1 MPKLFIK
8 TRLALFFAFFSLCLA
23 PAPAAAGG
31 GPENVLLVVNPK
43 SPDSLTIANYYIH
56 LRQIPPGNVFYLP
69 WDPKAD
75 QASIADFRSQ
85 ILNPIIET
93 IHSRRLSA
101 QIDYV
106 VYSSDFP
113 WSIDLSGDIQKLENP
128 ISVSDNSEMEGF
140 EQPLP
145 SHRTLPKQIT
155 PVGSLNGLTYLWQSV
170 LKGEVNYL
178 DLQSNRYVRLPSP
191 QQKNMPTLG
200 FRSAW
205 QFGAHGELLE
215 SQGKTY
221 LLSMALGVTYGRGNT
236 VDEILKYLKRSAAAD
251 DTHPRGTIYFVKN
264 EDIRSRIRD
273 DLFPQAVKEIE
284 ELGVTAKI
292 IKGTVPINKNDVQG
306 VVMGTPDFDWKASG
320 SIILPG
326 AICDNFTSYGGIM
339 VNMESQTPISEFLRF
354 GAAGAGGTVHEPY
367 AILQKF
373 PLPMIQVHYA
383 RGCSLAEAFYQAVQ
397 SPYQLL
403 IVGDPL
409 CRPWANTPMV
419 KVSGL
424 KPNYLVKGTLTL
436 SPAATTPSGREIDHF
451 ELFVNGSRAS
461 LCKPGGVLTLDTA
474 LLPDGYHE
482 LRVVAVEA
490 GLIQSQ
496 GRAILPVIT
505 DNHGRKIQVKTT
517 SKGVISP
524 DNPLI
529 IDVDSPGSAGIGV
542 LENSRIVG
550 RLAGAKGQI
559 KIEADQLGAGPVR
572 LQTVG
577 LGQGDPSTHVMG
589 LPIDVSV
596 ETSDKNIPQTPSPNS
611 QSPIPKP

>member
-1 MPKLFIK
+1 MPKLFLK

-23 PAPAAAGG
+23 PTPVAAGG

-56 LRQIPPGNVFYLP
+56 LRQIPAGNVFYLP
-69 WDPKAD
+69 WEPKAD
-75 QASIADFRSQ
+75 QASIDDFRSQ

-113 WSIDLSGDIQKLENP
+113 WAIQLGSDIQKFENP
-128 ISVSDNSEMEGF
+128 VSISDNSDKDISQ
-140 EQPLP
+140 QPLP
-145 SHRTLPKQIT
+145 GRRVMPKQFT
-155 PVGSLNGLTYLWQSV
+155 PVGSLSGLTYLWQSV
-170 LKGEVNYL
+170 LKGEVDYL
-178 DLQSNRYVRLPSP
+178 DLQSNRYTRLPES
-191 QQKNMPTLG
+191 QQKSMPTLG

-205 QFGAHGELLE
+205 QFGPHGELVE
-215 SQGKTY
+215 INGKSY

-236 VDEILKYLKRSAAAD
+236 MDEILQYLKRSAAAD
-251 DTHPRGTIYFVKN
+251 DTHPRGAIYFVKN
-264 EDIRSRIRD
+264 EDVRSRVRD
-273 DLFPQAVKEIE
+273 DLFPQAVKELE
-284 ELGVTAKI
+284 ELGVAAQI

-306 VVMGTPDFDWKASG
+306 LVMGTADFDWKASG
-320 SIILPG
+320 STILPG
-326 AICDNFTSYGGIM
+326 AVCDNFTSYGGIM
-339 VNMESQTPISEFLRF
+339 LKGQCQTPLSEFLRY
-354 GAAGAGGTVHEPY
+354 GAAGTCGTVTEPY
-367 AILQKF
+367 AILKKF

-383 RGCSLAEAFYQAVQ
+383 RGCSLAEAFYQSVNA
-397 SPYQLL
+397 PYQLL

-409 CRPWANTPMV
+409 CRPWANIPKV
-419 KVSGL
+419 KVSGI
-424 KPNYLVKGTLTL
+424 KPNYMVKGTLTL

-461 LCKPGGVLTLDTA
+461 LCKPGGTLTLDTA

-505 DNHGRKIQVKTT
+505 DNHGRKIQVKAA
-517 SKGVISP
+517 SKGVIRP

-529 IDVDSPGSAGIGV
+529 IDVDSPGSIGVSV

-550 RLAGAKGQI
+550 RLAGEKGQI
-559 KIEADQLGAGPVR
+559 KIEASELGSGPVR

-577 LGQGDPSTHVMG
+577 LGQGDPSTHVMA
-589 LPIDVSV
+589 LPIDVLV
-596 ETSDKNIPQTPSPNS
+596 ETSDKNNS
-611 QSPIPKP
+611 QSPIPSP

>member
-1 MPKLFIK
+1 MPKLSIK
-8 TRLALFFAFFSLCLA
+8 TRLALFFAFFSVCLA
-23 PAPAAAGG
+23 PTPAAAGG

-43 SPDSLTIANYYIH
+43 SPDSLKIANYYIH
-56 LRQIPPGNVFYLP
+56 LRQIPAGNVFYLP
-69 WDPKAD
+69 WDPKVER
-75 QASIADFRSQ
+75 ASIDGFRSQ

-106 VYSSDFP
+106 AYSSDFP
-113 WSIDLSGDIQKLENP
+113 WVIDLAGDIQKFENP
-128 ISVSDNSEMEGF
+128 VSVSDNSDKDDF
-140 EQPLP
+140 QQPLP
-145 SHRTLPKQIT
+145 GHRTLPMQIT
-155 PVGSLNGLTYLWQSV
+155 PIGSLNGLTYLWQSV
-170 LKGEVNYL
+170 LKGEVDYL
-178 DLQSNRYVRLPSP
+178 DPQSNRYTRLPSS
-191 QQKNMPTLG
+191 QQKSMPTLG

-205 QFGAHGELLE
+205 QFGPHGELLE
-215 SQGKTY
+215 SQGKSY
-221 LLSMALGVTYGRGNT
+221 LLCLALGVTYGRGNT

-251 DTHPRGTIYFVKN
+251 DTHPRGSIYFVKN
-264 EDIRSRIRD
+264 EDIRSRVRD
-273 DLFPQAVKEIE
+273 QLFPQAVKEIE
-284 ELGVTAKI
+284 ELGISAQI
-292 IKGTVPINKNDVQG
+292 IKGTLPINRNDVQG

-320 SIILPG
+320 STILPG

-339 VNMESQTPISEFLRF
+339 SNDQSQTPLSEFLRF
-354 GAAGAGGTVHEPY
+354 GAAGACGTVYEPY
-367 AILQKF
+367 AVLQKF

-383 RGCSLAEAFYQAVQ
+383 RGCSLAEAFYQSVN

-409 CRPWANTPMV
+409 CRPWANTPKV

-474 LLPDGYHE
+474 LLPDGFHE
-482 LRVVAVEA
+482 LRIVAVEA

-505 DNHGRKIQVKTT
+505 DNHGRKIQVKAA
-517 SKGVISP
+517 SKGVIRP
-524 DNPLI
+524 DNPLV
-529 IDVDSPGSAGIGV
+529 IDVDSPGSIGISV

-550 RLAGAKGQI
+550 RLAGEKGQI

-577 LGQGDPSTHVMG
+577 LGQGDPSTHVMA

-596 ETSDKNIPQTPSPNS
+596 ETSDKHNP
-611 QSPIPKP
+611 

>member
-1 MPKLFIK
+1 MPKLSIK
-8 TRLALFFAFFSLCLA
+8 PQFALFFIFFSVCLV
-23 PAPAAAGG
+23 PTPAAAGG

-56 LRQIPPGNVFYLP
+56 LRQIPAGNVFYLP
-69 WDPKAD
+69 WDPKVER
-75 QASIADFRSQ
+75 ASIDGFRSQ

-113 WSIDLSGDIQKLENP
+113 WVIDLAGDIQKFENP
-128 ISVSDNSEMEGF
+128 LSVSDNSDKDGF
-140 EQPLP
+140 QQPLP
-145 SHRTLPKQIT
+145 GHRTLPKQIT
-155 PVGSLNGLTYLWQSV
+155 PIGSLNGLTYLWQSV
-170 LKGEVNYL
+170 LKGEVDYL
-178 DLQSNRYVRLPSP
+178 DPQSNRYTRLPSS
-191 QQKNMPTLG
+191 QQKSMPTLG

-205 QFGAHGELLE
+205 QFGPHGELLE
-215 SQGKTY
+215 SQGKSY
-221 LLSMALGVTYGRGNT
+221 LLSLVLGVTYGRGNT

-264 EDIRSRIRD
+264 DDIRSRVRD
-273 DLFPQAVKEIE
+273 ELFPQAVKEIE
-284 ELGVTAKI
+284 ELGISAQI
-292 IKGTVPINKNDVQG
+292 IKGTLPINRNDVQG

-320 SIILPG
+320 STILPG

-339 VNMESQTPISEFLRF
+339 SNDQSQTPLSEFLRF
-354 GAAGAGGTVHEPY
+354 GAAGACGTVYEPY
-367 AILQKF
+367 AVLQKF

-383 RGCSLAEAFYQAVQ
+383 RGCSLAEAFYQSVN

-409 CRPWANTPMV
+409 CRPWANTPKV

-436 SPAATTPSGREIDHF
+436 SPAASTPSGREIDHF
-451 ELFVNGSRAS
+451 ELFVNGSRAA
-461 LCKPGGVLTLDTA
+461 CANRADVLTLDTA
-474 LLPDGYHE
+474 LLPDGFHE

-505 DNHGRKIQVKTT
+505 DNHGRKIQVKAA
-517 SKGVISP
+517 SKGVIRP

-529 IDVDSPGSAGIGV
+529 IEVDSPGSIGISV
-542 LENSRIVG
+542 LENSRIVS
-550 RLAGAKGQI
+550 RLAGEKGQI

-577 LGQGDPSTHVMG
+577 LGQGDPSTHVMA

-596 ETSDKNIPQTPSPNS
+596 ETSDKA
-611 QSPIPKP
+611 